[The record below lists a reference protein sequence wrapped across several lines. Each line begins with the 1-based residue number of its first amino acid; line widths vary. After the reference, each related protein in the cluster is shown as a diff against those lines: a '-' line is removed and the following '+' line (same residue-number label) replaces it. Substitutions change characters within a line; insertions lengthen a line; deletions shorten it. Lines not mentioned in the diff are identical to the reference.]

1 MLVLACSLGAEAAR
15 ADDMRHRTE
24 AYFDAENLWNGI
36 YVGLGATGIGVGAAL
51 ATRDDPGLKA
61 AGYPVMAVG
70 GIQLVI
76 GIVYLALTPGWRREA
91 EAQLAAGDLT
101 PERERMES
109 VEAGF
114 VYYKISEGVVATTG
128 LVLGA
133 VGAARAD
140 DVLMGV
146 GAGLGCAAMTQLT
159 MEHITHD
166 VAKEYLRAL
175 EAASSRRPSKPSKRK
190 R

>member
-1 MLVLACSLGAEAAR
+1 M
-15 ADDMRHRTE
+15 
-24 AYFDAENLWNGI
+24 
-36 YVGLGATGIGVGAAL
+36 
-51 ATRDDPGLKA
+51 
-61 AGYPVMAVG
+61 
-70 GIQLVI
+70 
-76 GIVYLALTPGWRREA
+76 YLALTPGWRREA
-91 EAQLAAGDLT
+91 EVQLDAGDLT

-114 VYYKISEGVVATTG
+114 VYYKVSEGVVATTG
-128 LVLGA
+128 LVLGI

-140 DVLMGV
+140 DLLMGV

-175 EAASSRRPSKPSKRK
+175 EASKRK